1 MNEHEQGVYQ
11 ARKRGA
17 LLGYM
22 TIMDWFITNDHADLA
37 QIHETIKKA
46 IREEEEDENKKHDHR

>member
-22 TIMDWFITNDHADLA
+22 NVMDWFITNDHMDLE
-37 QIHETIKKA
+37 QIHELIKKA
-46 IREEEEDENKKHDHR
+46 IREDEENENKSNES